1 MLTDK
6 TRTRFNKDTPKQLF
20 QNEANAKN
28 TITPAGMKPGLAARG
43 TTSFSVAHAIS
54 GYPSGRVGSV
64 FGRQR
69 LRSPQHLMHQSFTNE
84 GRSNRA
90 ESINTLGCHMASHP
104 CHTPGCDTKTAG
116 NRAETVEQRGR
127 HGCHGSSRTYR
138 GCARIHACTS
148 RTIDESG
155 PETPMTPPLE
165 GRVTGATPRF
175 SVTPGGVTAYD
186 GGVTAW

>member
-1 MLTDK
+1 MLTD
-6 TRTRFNKDTPKQLF
+6 TERTRFKTNRRKQLN
-20 QNEANAKN
+20 QDEAHAKS
-28 TITPAGMKPGLAARG
+28 TSTLAGMKPGLAARG

-54 GYPSGRVGSV
+54 GYPLSSVGAA

-69 LRSPQHLMHQSFTNE
+69 STRQHLMHESCTNE
-84 GRSNRA
+84 IGLKRA
-90 ESINTLGCHMASHP
+90 ESIKPLGCHIASHP
-104 CHTPGCDTKTAG
+104 CHTPGCDTKTGG
-116 NRAETVEQRGR
+116 NRCETSEQRGR

-165 GRVTGATPRF
+165 GRVTGATARF
-175 SVTPGGVTAYD
+175 SVTPGGVTACD